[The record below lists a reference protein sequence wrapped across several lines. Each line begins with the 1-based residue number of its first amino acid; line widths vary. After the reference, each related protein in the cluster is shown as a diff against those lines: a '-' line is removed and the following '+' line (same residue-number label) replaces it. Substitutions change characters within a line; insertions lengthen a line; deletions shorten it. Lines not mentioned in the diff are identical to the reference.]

1 VRCFGSVEGWGIHI
15 LASMEPIEMQTPEHL
30 VARMPAA
37 AQQDLLEWAPA
48 GNLPPYLGLVLSR
61 EIPIN
66 KTLDPNPEV
75 QITDDDPLNEY
86 FLLRRL
92 GLYH

>member
-1 VRCFGSVEGWGIHI
+1 
-15 LASMEPIEMQTPEHL
+15 MNPIEMPTPEQL

-37 AQQDLLEWAPA
+37 AQKDLLEWAPP
-48 GNLPPYLGLVLSR
+48 GNLAAYLDLVLSR

-66 KTLDPNPEV
+66 RVLNPNPEV
-75 QITDDDPLNEY
+75 RITDDDPLNEY

-92 GLYH
+92 GLF